1 MKIVILDGYTLNS
14 GDLSWDKFSALGDCT
29 VYARTSSEELY
40 DRAVGADVLITNKVV
55 LSASLMKKLPAL
67 KYIGVLATGYNVVDI
82 NAAKKQGIV
91 VTNIPAY
98 STDSVAQMVFAFIL
112 NFTQQVMLHTNDV
125 KSGKWT
131 NCEDFSFTSSPQ
143 IEIAGK
149 TLGIVG
155 FGKIGQKVAG
165 IGKAFGMNIIFYAP
179 SKKQGFKKFAQQV
192 TLSEVFKQS
201 DYVSINCPLTPENEG
216 FVNRDLLGVMKPGAF
231 LVNTGRGPLINEA
244 DLADSLN
251 SKKIAGAGL
260 DVLSTE
266 PPKADNPLLKAKNC
280 YITPH
285 IAWATFEARTRLMN
299 IAVQN
304 LKSFIEGAPQN
315 MVG

>member
-1 MKIVILDGYTLNS
+1 MKLIILDGYTLNP

-29 VYARTSSEELY
+29 VYDRTSSGELY
-40 DRAVGADVLITNKVV
+40 ERAIGADVLITNKVV
-55 LSASLMKKLPAL
+55 LNASLMKKLPTL

-125 KSGKWT
+125 RGGKWSAS
-131 NCEDFSFTSSPQ
+131 EDFSFTSSPQ

-149 TLGIVG
+149 TLGIIG
-155 FGKIGQKVAG
+155 FGRIGQRVAS

-179 SKKQGFKKFAQQV
+179 SKKQGFKEIAQQV
-192 TLSEVFKQS
+192 TLPEVFKLS
-201 DYVSINCPLTPENEG
+201 DFVSINCPLTPDNKG
-216 FVNRDLLGVMKPGAF
+216 FVNGDLLEMMKPSAF
-231 LVNTGRGPLINEA
+231 LVNTGRGPLINED
-244 DLADSLN
+244 DLADFLN
-251 SKKIAGAGL
+251 SNKIAGAGL

-266 PPKADNPLLKAKNC
+266 PPKTDNPLLKAKNC

-304 LKSFIEGAPQN
+304 LKAFIEGAPQN
-315 MVG
+315 MVC